1 MTIDP
6 DPEVEEV
13 KEDLLYK
20 IRQKK
25 KELARILLKSEKRD
39 LTIDEELRTD
49 EITNEITKLKKMLNI
64 LK

>member
-20 IRQKK
+20 ISKK
-25 KELARILLKSEKRD
+25 KKQLSKILLKSAKRD
-39 LTIDEELRTD
+39 LTIDEELLTE
-49 EITNEITKLKKMLNI
+49 EITIEIGKLKKMLNI